1 MNEQDIPIDIHVNK
15 LSDWLVSRRIVDK
28 NWQRNVKDV
37 RNKINEALKDMP
49 GNEELIELLSGSC
62 EYLDEFKLGYEG
74 KIWTWGRL
82 VMSSSWLK
90 ALAYLVRSSTYLMVV
105 SEPKLMLWT
114 TRLIFNC
121 IFF

>member
-37 RNKINEALKDMP
+37 RNKINDALKDMP

-62 EYLDEFKLGYEG
+62 EFY
-74 KIWTWGRL
+74 
-82 VMSSSWLK
+82 
-90 ALAYLVRSSTYLMVV
+90 
-105 SEPKLMLWT
+105 
-114 TRLIFNC
+114 N
-121 IFF
+121 

>member
-62 EYLDEFKLGYEG
+62 KF
-74 KIWTWGRL
+74 I
-82 VMSSSWLK
+82 
-90 ALAYLVRSSTYLMVV
+90 
-105 SEPKLMLWT
+105 
-114 TRLIFNC
+114 
-121 IFF
+121 